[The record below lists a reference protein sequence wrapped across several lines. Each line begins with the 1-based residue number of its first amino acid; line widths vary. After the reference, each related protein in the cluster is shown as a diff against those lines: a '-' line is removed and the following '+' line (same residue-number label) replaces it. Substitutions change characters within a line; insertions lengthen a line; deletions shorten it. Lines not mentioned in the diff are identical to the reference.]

1 MTQGKTTL
9 RLEDNGVHI
18 QRVFQAKGI
27 ARTAALECGC
37 VLDMF
42 REPPEARTWGMNRE
56 GSRGRPSR
64 PL

>member
-1 MTQGKTTL
+1 M
-9 RLEDNGVHI
+9 HI

-27 ARTAALECGC
+27 ARTAALECGR

-42 REPPEARTWGMNRE
+42 REPPEDRTWGMNRE